1 MSMPERSAKN
11 RSSRTNLKTLCNNAM
26 EYGAIKAAPISAR
39 KIVVDPRV
47 RMKCAIPVCDGYG
60 RCLMCPPNIM
70 SMEEFAAALEK
81 YQDALVIQFE
91 ITMDKKKMEGKI
103 GSMQLAKLRLDN
115 DYDTMLTESMK
126 TMSKAL
132 INLERDA
139 LHLGYRFTTALS
151 AGKCRLCDECVG
163 PGKGKQCRHPFEAR
177 PAAEALGVDVF
188 ATAANAGM
196 PIEFPAKRP
205 VWTCIL
211 LVD

>member
-1 MSMPERSAKN
+1 MSERTGKARNVQADLEK
-11 RSSRTNLKTLCNNAM
+11 LCSNALS
-26 EYGAIKAAPISAR
+26 YGAIKAAPISAR

-47 RMKCAIPVCDGYG
+47 RLKCAIPVCDSYG

-70 SMEEFAAALEK
+70 SVEAFESALEM
-81 YQDALVIQFE
+81 YQVAIVIQFE

-103 GSMQLAKLRLDN
+103 CSMQLAKLRLDN
-115 DYDTMLTESMK
+115 DYDAMLTESMRA
-126 TMSKAL
+126 MSMAL

-139 LHLGYRFTTALS
+139 LHLGYRFTAALS
-151 AGKCRLCDECVG
+151 AGNCRLCDECVG
-163 PGKGKQCRHPFEAR
+163 PGSGKQCRHPFEAR
-177 PAAEALGVDVF
+177 PAAEAMGVDVF

>member
-1 MSMPERSAKN
+1 MSERMGKA
-11 RSSRTNLKTLCNNAM
+11 RIMQADLKTLCSNALS
-26 EYGAIKAAPISAR
+26 YGAIKAAPISAR
-39 KIVVDPRV
+39 KVIVDPRV
-47 RMKCAIPVCDGYG
+47 RLKCAIPVCDGYG
-60 RCLMCPPNIM
+60 RCLMCPPNVI
-70 SMEEFAAALEK
+70 SVEEFTASLERFK
-81 YQDALVIQFE
+81 DAIVLQFE
-91 ITMDKKKMEGKI
+91 IKVDKEKMEGKI
-103 GSMQLAKLRLDN
+103 GSMELGALRSDT
-115 DYDTMLTESMK
+115 DYEAMLSSSMK
-126 TMSKAL
+126 RMSKAL

-151 AGKCRLCDECVG
+151 AGNCRLCAECVG

-188 ATAANAGM
+188 ATAALAGM